1 MQMRAPFPF
10 LSTTLPSPFPL
21 LPFPSR
27 RPFHYRATACCGGGI
42 RHACLLCLLCLLCCT
57 AWALPCQISM
67 LACCL
72 ALRSSLARPP
82 ARSAQGRAASPRT
95 PMPTPTQ
102 DAPAPTHPHPH
113 AKREHTSGRSRRP
126 SLLRP
131 VAPRLPRPL
140 STPVNSLHPPSLS
153 LRPTRP
159 SLFLFLAS
167 SSSLS
172 STLTLVPVT
181 SHHLR
186 M

>member
-42 RHACLLCLLCLLCCT
+42 RHACLLAARWCCT
-57 AWALPCQISM
+57 AWALPCQI
-67 LACCL
+67 CL
-72 ALRSSLARPP
+72 LPAHSSLSCSP
-82 ARSAQGRAASPRT
+82 ARSLRSRPRR
-95 PMPTPTQ
+95 Q
-102 DAPAPTHPHPH
+102 PTHAYAHAHTRGTRTHTHTHPH
-113 AKREHTSGRSRRP
+113 AKREHTLGRSRRP

-153 LRPTRP
+153 FSSLPPRLP
-159 SLFLFLAS
+159 SPPPS
-167 SSSLS
+167 PSSLS
-172 STLTLVPVT
+172 PLIILVCDNT
-181 SHHLR
+181 CNGLG
-186 M
+186 